1 MAGPET
7 LRETTNFGAE
17 ASGEALRREVN
28 CELRKDHL
36 FSGRSLDLS
45 TAVDSR
51 KESPGVEPRRFLAA
65 AAGVM
70 IRSLSMLKGCPI
82 TQYLSPLFY
91 SRPDTSNSNLAW
103 DFRFLPTQFQAKF
116 GMPKPA
122 ARTGV

>member
-7 LRETTNFGAE
+7 LRETTDFGAE

-51 KESPGVEPRRFLAA
+51 KESPGVEPRRFC
-65 AAGVM
+65 
-70 IRSLSMLKGCPI
+70 RCHGCHDSIPFNAQRMPNNPVFEPI
-82 TQYLSPLFY
+82 ILFE
-91 SRPDTSNSNLAW
+91 
-103 DFRFLPTQFQAKF
+103 
-116 GMPKPA
+116 
-122 ARTGV
+122 ARHLE